1 MVTLHASGLEDLALV
16 IGTAFPVL
24 AVAYYSAARGML
36 DDKLEKEGPNW
47 NVNMD
52 TPDWTHNR
60 IGRFLIQYGSCSSL

>member
-1 MVTLHASGLEDLALV
+1 
-16 IGTAFPVL
+16 
-24 AVAYYSAARGML
+24 VAYYSAARGML

-60 IGRFLIQYGSCSSL
+60 VGRFLIQYGSCSSL